1 MATTETG
8 HHPNRMYV
16 DQDGQIH
23 LNGSSIYTDE
33 VGTAVSAT
41 ELAQA
46 ADAATAPVIVAAAT
60 TTLSVTATEHN
71 NRLIVLNTNNATGI
85 TVTLPVAT
93 GSGARY
99 EIVNNVAQT
108 QGSIIV
114 NCGTSIMSG
123 IAKGFDSTAVTA
135 QAEVFVATA
144 TDKVITF
151 NKTTTGGLKGDRV
164 YAVDYTANAYLVD
177 VQTVASGN
185 VATPFSAS

>member
-1 MATTETG
+1 MATTEAG
-8 HHPNRMYV
+8 HEPNRVYL
-16 DQDGQIH
+16 DQDGQLH
-23 LNGSSIYTDE
+23 LNGGVIFTDE
-33 VGTAVSAT
+33 VGTSVSGT

-46 ADAATAPVIVAAAT
+46 ADATTAPVIVAAAT
-60 TTLSVTATEHN
+60 TTLAVTVTEHN
-71 NRLIVLNTNNATGI
+71 RRIIVLNTNNATGC
-85 TVTLPVAT
+85 TVTLPVAV
-93 GSGARY
+93 GSGARI

-114 NCGTSIMSG
+114 NCGTSVMSG

-151 NKTTTGGLKGDRV
+151 NRTTTGGLKGDRV
-164 YAVDYTANAYLVD
+164 LAVDITANTWLVD